1 MSAVWTVAAREFRA
15 RRILLVAVLVVA
27 VLPFA
32 ARVLGRD
39 RAPDLQELIA
49 LLLCTSF
56 PFAIA
61 LGVGASMFS
70 RDLGERKLG
79 FYFSRPIPTLH
90 LWSGKLMGAVAV
102 ILIAFACMQ
111 VSILASIPDRH
122 LPRGAEELAGY
133 FRILGAGVLLLLFTM
148 AIGNVVTSMYRARS
162 RWFVADIVLAAASV
176 AAFAIIVR
184 TTVEAGAVFALVR
197 HPHEPSGARA
207 AEFVLAALVVA
218 LLGASAVQLA
228 VGRSDARRA
237 HAALSV
243 TVWVSAFLILGG
255 FAAWQ
260 RWLLAV
266 APAQTGADG
275 DSLIAPPAGEG
286 LFFRGH
292 TGRVGFRPFFFMD
305 ASSGAFLRISPEAR
319 PVPTFSA
326 DGRSAAW
333 VAMPEPWEPD
343 HRPHL
348 WVVRLGD
355 GVRLA
360 ARTPMDDA
368 MRWHGVLALHPDG
381 RQAVIA
387 GFGVAGLVD
396 LDTAR
401 VSASVAQPWVAAA
414 DVLPDGRIRLF
425 RLTPDSPAVAVSL
438 WSPSD
443 GSVEETLRVPRAH
456 LLTRRGDVA
465 VVVLGV
471 VGGARERVILDL
483 ARGTEQRLAGG
494 ASRALV
500 LANGRIAFS
509 MGTEVH
515 ITDAAGAT
523 LVVVRMPAKS
533 QASALREP
541 EPGQLAVGLWSEL
554 LSERGT
560 LFVDAETGAVLRK
573 EPGLL
578 PAGPQSETWAQAKPG
593 SLASRLFR
601 NEDDALIALEPGGGR
616 RVIVAAAGSGE

>member
-1 MSAVWTVAAREFRA
+1 MSAVWTVAAREIRA
-15 RRILLVAVLVVA
+15 RQMILVAVLVVA

-39 RAPDLQELIA
+39 RGPELQELIV

-61 LGVGASMFS
+61 LGVGASTFS
-70 RDLGERKLG
+70 RELGEGKLG
-79 FYFSRPIPTLH
+79 FYFSRPIPASA
-90 LWSGKLMGAVAV
+90 LWAGKLMGAVAV
-102 ILIAFACMQ
+102 ILVAFACMQ
-111 VSILASIPDRH
+111 VAILASLPERH
-122 LPRGAEELAGY
+122 LPRAADDLAGY
-133 FRILGAGVLLLLFTM
+133 FKVLGAGVLLLLFVM
-148 AIGNVVTSMYRARS
+148 AVGNVVTSMYRARS
-162 RWFVADIVLAAASV
+162 PWFVADIVLAAASV

-197 HPHEPSGARA
+197 HPHEPGGARA

-243 TVWVSAFLILGG
+243 TVWVSCLLILGG

-260 RWLLAV
+260 RWLLAI

-305 ASSGAFLRISPEAR
+305 AGSGAFLRISPEGN
-319 PVPTFSA
+319 PVPAFSA
-326 DGRSAAW
+326 DGRRAAW
-333 VAMPEPWEPD
+333 VSRPEPWEPD
-343 HRPHL
+343 KRPHL
-348 WVVRLGD
+348 WLVRLGD
-355 GVRLA
+355 GVKLA
-360 ARTPMDDA
+360 ARTPMEDA
-368 MRWHGVLALHPDG
+368 VRWHSVLALHADG

-387 GFGVAGLVD
+387 GFGAAGLLD

-401 VSASVAQPWVAAA
+401 VGASVALPWVVAA
-414 DVLPDGRIRLF
+414 DVLPGGRIRLF
-425 RLTPDSPAVAVSL
+425 HLIQGSAGVAVSI

-443 GSVEETLRVPRAH
+443 GSLAETLRVPGAL

-465 VVVLGV
+465 VVVLGAA
-471 VGGARERVILDL
+471 GGVRERVILDL

-500 LANGRIAFS
+500 LANGRLAFS
-509 MGTEVH
+509 MGTEVR
-515 ITDAAGAT
+515 ITDAAGTT
-523 LVVVRMPAKS
+523 LTVVRMPAKS
-533 QASALREP
+533 QAGALREP
-541 EPGQLAVGLWSEL
+541 EAGQLAVGLWSEL

-560 LFVDAETGAVLRK
+560 LFVDAETGAVLRR

-578 PAGPQSETWAQAKPG
+578 PAGAQPATWAQAEPG
-593 SLASRLFR
+593 SLASRLFS

-616 RVIVAAAGSGE
+616 RIIVAATGSGE